1 MGRAR
6 APNPSSTAMTPCCLT
21 AKKQRKIMM
30 EFCRKCAALNAAAL
44 ELATTGASEKIQRAR
59 GFRCGPGS
67 YLSMGVSAHSH

>member
-21 AKKQRKIMM
+21 AKKQRKM

-59 GFRCGPGS
+59 GFRCGPGN